1 MEKVTAEIRVTGLK
15 VQPFAYKNGIGQEVG
30 GESLEMRAAG
40 FWVDE
45 KTQDHYP
52 VSLHMTVYPGHG
64 VVPAIGDCV
73 KISVERSNASPVPDV
88 CMHLTTCQSPK
99 HGVATDAELHTIR

>member
-1 MEKVTAEIRVTGLK
+1 MEENMDKVTAEIRVTGLK
-15 VQPFAYKNGIGQEVG
+15 VQPFAYKDGKGEMVG

-40 FWVDE
+40 FWVSEGTKDGYPIL
-45 KTQDHYP
+45 DHFP

-73 KISVERSNASPVPDV
+73 KISVERSS
-88 CMHLTTCQSPK
+88 
-99 HGVATDAELHTIR
+99 

>member
-1 MEKVTAEIRVTGLK
+1 MDKVAAEIRVTGLK
-15 VQPFAYKNGIGQEVG
+15 VQPFAYLDGKGGAVG
-30 GESLEMRAAG
+30 GETLEMRAAG

-45 KTQDHYP
+45 DTKDHYP

-73 KISVERSNASPVPDV
+73 KISVERSS
-88 CMHLTTCQSPK
+88 
-99 HGVATDAELHTIR
+99 

>member
-15 VQPFAYKNGIGQEVG
+15 VQPFAYKDGKGEMVG
-30 GESLEMRAAG
+30 GESLEIRAAG
-40 FWVDE
+40 FWIDE
-45 KTQDHYP
+45 GNHQSPNLYP

-73 KISVERSNASPVPDV
+73 KISVERISQQLKRPQGVNYLVPFV
-88 CMHLTTCQSPK
+88 LRRMYVKQNYL
-99 HGVATDAELHTIR
+99 

>member
-1 MEKVTAEIRVTGLK
+1 MDKVTAEIRVTGLK

-40 FWVDE
+40 FWIDE
-45 KTQDHYP
+45 KTGDHYP
-52 VSLHMTVYPGHG
+52 TSLHMTVYPGHG

-73 KISVERSNASPVPDV
+73 KISVERIS
-88 CMHLTTCQSPK
+88 
-99 HGVATDAELHTIR
+99 

>member
-1 MEKVTAEIRVTGLK
+1 MYNVTAEIRVTTLK
-15 VQPFAYKNGIGQEVG
+15 VQPFAYKDGKGEMVD

-45 KTQDHYP
+45 KTNDHYP

-73 KISVERSNASPVPDV
+73 KISVERIN
-88 CMHLTTCQSPK
+88 
-99 HGVATDAELHTIR
+99 

>member
-1 MEKVTAEIRVTGLK
+1 MKPDPSQWPEIKGENMEKVTAEIRVTGLK
-15 VQPFAYKNGIGQEVG
+15 VQPFAYKDGKGEMVG

-45 KTQDHYP
+45 RTGDHFP
-52 VSLHMTVYPGHG
+52 ASLHMTVYPGHG

-73 KISVERSNASPVPDV
+73 KISVERGYASPVSDV
-88 CMHLTTCQSPK
+88 VCT
-99 HGVATDAELHTIR
+99 

>member
-15 VQPFAYKNGIGQEVG
+15 IQPFSYKDGKQEMIG

-40 FWVDE
+40 FWTDE
-45 KTQDHYP
+45 RPDQQTQHYP
-52 VSLHMTVYPGHG
+52 VSLHMIVYPGHG

-73 KISVERSNASPVPDV
+73 TISVERSN
-88 CMHLTTCQSPK
+88 
-99 HGVATDAELHTIR
+99 